1 MLNQKNGITKFTVD
15 LQSFQ
20 PKQCFVLLQ
29 SIPKVLGYLKS
40 TSGILRKTFQFCKRK
55 QWIIILNQL
64 ENIFLF
70 FYCKLIVL
78 KFRAFIIN
86 H

>member
-20 PKQCFVLLQ
+20 PKQCFVFLQ

-40 TSGILRKTFQFCKRK
+40 TSGIVRKTFQFCKRK
-55 QWIIILNQL
+55 QWIIIMNQL

-70 FYCKLIVL
+70 FLSRVDRFKIQSVY
-78 KFRAFIIN
+78 

>member
-20 PKQCFVLLQ
+20 PKQCFVFLQ
-29 SIPKVLGYLKS
+29 SIPKVLGYFKS
-40 TSGILRKTFQFCKRK
+40 TSGFERKTFQFCKRK
-55 QWIIILNQL
+55 QWIIIMNQL

-70 FYCKLIVL
+70 FLSRVDRFKIQSVY
-78 KFRAFIIN
+78 